1 MSVDGQLSNKTH
13 VVVCFVGSFLC
24 LLPLFTDTSSN
35 LESSPLRSAISS
47 HLSREIA
54 AATLALT
61 CPLLIDL
68 ATETFHI
75 SRNANNSVTTKV
87 HAGFTLLN
95 SIERAAL
102 LCGMA
107 VVPVCSLFP
116 PDTSNLALIYVCC
129 QKCQL
134 VLIVGA
140 AMISLCRHNEKYW
153 TVKGTS
159 FSIIC
164 LVVGN
169 ILQAFTD
176 NTDAA
181 SEFKAPQTT
190 ASKMSSIL
198 IILAVASHIWLNA
211 FWIYAHYSHLFSP
224 FQRRLNAAEAGLDAI
239 PSTLPHPDSNGN
251 LTSPS
256 QQVFISI
263 SASTLLI
270 LSFVVHSDV
279 GLQGAKGLH
288 FRNAVFLVYIL
299 LVSYVSIRI
308 MRNEVVQRLV
318 SSLICI
324 AIFYV
329 IRRNCIK
336 SYHVKTYHMISY
348 HTMLLLMAIEDRVH
362 H

>member
-1 MSVDGQLSNKTH
+1 MSVDGQLSNKIH

-24 LLPLFTDTSSN
+24 LLPLFTESSSN

-47 HLSREIA
+47 HLSREVA

-68 ATETFHI
+68 ATESFYI
-75 SRNANNSVTTKV
+75 SRNTTNSVIKKV

-107 VVPVCSLFP
+107 VVPACSLFP

-140 AMISLCRHNEKYW
+140 VMISLCRHNEKYW

-169 ILQAFTD
+169 ILQAFTE
-176 NTDAA
+176 NTDVA
-181 SEFKAPQTT
+181 SEFKAPKTT
-190 ASKMSSIL
+190 ASRMSSIL

-211 FWIYAHYSHLFSP
+211 FWIYAHYFHLFSL
-224 FQRRLNAAEAGLDAI
+224 FRSSLNDAEAGLDAI
-239 PSTLPHPDSNGN
+239 PSTLRHPDSNGN
-251 LTSPS
+251 LTSPT

-263 SASTLLI
+263 SATTLLI
-270 LSFVVHSDV
+270 LSCVARSDV
-279 GLQGAKGLH
+279 GLQGAKVLY

-308 MRNEVVQRLV
+308 MRNEVIQGLV
-318 SSLICI
+318 SVLI
-324 AIFYV
+324 
-329 IRRNCIK
+329 
-336 SYHVKTYHMISY
+336 
-348 HTMLLLMAIEDRVH
+348 
-362 H
+362 